1 MKKAMSLN
9 FSLFSHSISLL
20 FLNSLNIY
28 MCRHNIPA
36 SGYYLPKSH
45 SNFCA
50 RSPLENI
57 AKKVP
62 DYKTNDSFH
71 FLFFLLTFPVDK
83 PQCRT
88 AESKCF
94 PDFIFNIACV

>member
-1 MKKAMSLN
+1 MLPSLPPI
-9 FSLFSHSISLL
+9 LYM
-20 FLNSLNIY
+20 IY
-28 MCRHNIPA
+28 PDVNMVKLAIPV
-36 SGYYLPKSH
+36 SG
-45 SNFCA
+45 
-50 RSPLENI
+50 LENI